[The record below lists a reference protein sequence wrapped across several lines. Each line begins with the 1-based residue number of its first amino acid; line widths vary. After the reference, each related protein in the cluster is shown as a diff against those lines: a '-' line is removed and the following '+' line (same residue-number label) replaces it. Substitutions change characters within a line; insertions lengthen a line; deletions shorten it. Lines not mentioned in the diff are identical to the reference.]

1 MLDQFWSLNP
11 KESQSTLETAC
22 MVEGRGERGHV
33 VNEIQE
39 HADGVPP
46 SCVPRPGCNSTS
58 FQSESHLVPR
68 GPTDP
73 AWSIIKRQGRKIIN
87 NREQTDNTAALRQR
101 LNRSG
106 QRSAISPLP
115 HNRDQGLQMSQG
127 VYVHVL
133 NERIE
138 EEIEEEAGRGPSSP
152 ETNSMAGWIRV
163 CKEGPP
169 LSHRAEKR

>member
-1 MLDQFWSLNP
+1 MKYRNIQTAYHQAAYPDLAVIAPASNLSRTQSRVDRPTHWGQLLND
-11 KESQSTLETAC
+11 KGETLLTTWN
-22 MVEGRGERGHV
+22 RLTT
-33 VNEIQE
+33 QL
-39 HADGVPP
+39 P
-46 SCVPRPGCNSTS
+46 S
-58 FQSESHLVPR
+58 
-68 GPTDP
+68 D
-73 AWSIIKRQGRKIIN
+73 
-87 NREQTDNTAALRQR
+87 R
-101 LNRSG
+101 LKRSG

-115 HNRDQGLQMSQG
+115 HNRDRGLQISRG

-152 ETNSMAGWIRV
+152 ETNSMAGRVRV